1 VESDFKLAGQEAL
14 RTRTFIEEARRA
26 QIIKTTI
33 DVLADRGFGGTSLA
47 EIARNA
53 GISRGVIHYHFHS
66 KGELIEEVIAHTF
79 KEGRQWTDS
88 LLRQDVPA
96 SAKLK
101 AYIDGNVTFIKANPR
116 YLRALVE
123 IFTNY
128 RRPDGSPFF
137 EDSEDERA
145 TIDFLEAVIKQGQEA
160 GEFRPFSPR
169 AGSLAVRGA
178 VEVMP
183 MRQATDTAF
192 DLDAY
197 GIELFDLFWRAFKA
211 ENAVLSQPNNS
222 TTQHEESGGGMKGGD

>member
-1 VESDFKLAGQEAL
+1 VESDFELAGQEAL

-66 KGELIEEVIAHTF
+66 KGELIEEVIAHSF
-79 KEGRQWTDS
+79 KGRRQWTDF
-88 LLRQDVPA
+88 LLRQDLPA

-116 YLRALVE
+116 YLRALIE
-123 IFTNY
+123 IFMNY
-128 RRPDGSPFF
+128 RRPDGSPFY
-137 EDSEDERA
+137 EGSEDERA
-145 TIDFLEAVIKQGQEA
+145 TLDFLAAVIEQGQES

-169 AGSLAVRGA
+169 AGSLAVQGA
-178 VEVMP
+178 VDVMP
-183 MRQATDTAF
+183 MRHATDTAF

-197 GIELFDLFWRAFKA
+197 GAELFDMYWRAFKA
-211 ENAVLSQPNNS
+211 EDAVRSQANNS
-222 TTQHEESGGGMKGGD
+222 TTQDTKNQEEE